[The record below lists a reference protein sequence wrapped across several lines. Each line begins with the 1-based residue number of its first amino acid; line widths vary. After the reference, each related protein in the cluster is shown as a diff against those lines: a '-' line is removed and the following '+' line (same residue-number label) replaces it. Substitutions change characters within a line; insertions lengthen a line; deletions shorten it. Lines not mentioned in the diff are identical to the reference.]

1 MDSSKD
7 SQSRWGKTRGTGS
20 HRDTFLGPVL
30 FRTTTLSEDYRR
42 SSPLKTPWILCHN
55 RGRFVDGQQHCHL
68 RQIKAS
74 LAARNGRLIRQKN
87 HDQGGLQ
94 PTARLMGIVL
104 LLSQITTSPL
114 YLDISD
120 IGERRSGGEQADEGR
135 MINQC
140 RLVKN
145 EIVGRLGLE

>member
-74 LAARNGRLIRQKN
+74 LAARNGRLIRQKR

-104 LLSQITTSPL
+104 LLSQINNIT
-114 YLDISD
+114 
-120 IGERRSGGEQADEGR
+120 RSFPVSFP
-135 MINQC
+135 IP
-140 RLVKN
+140 VV
-145 EIVGRLGLE
+145 I